1 MNQKQF
7 LSHLENTFKEALEL
21 VKLKNSDYAVEV
33 NPFKNFEF
41 ANLIGLKV
49 EDAILVRVSDKL
61 ARIANLLKK
70 DDIAVKSESIQD
82 TCIDIINYVAIMM
95 AYMDN
100 EKEKS
105 NHQS

>member
-7 LSHLENTFKEALEL
+7 LSHLEKTFKDALDL
-21 VKLKNSDYAVEV
+21 VKLKNSDYAVES

-41 ANLIGLKV
+41 ASLIGLKV
-49 EDAILVRVSDKL
+49 EDAILVRISDKL

-70 DDIAVKSESIQD
+70 DDVAVKSESIQD
-82 TCIDIINYVAIMM
+82 TCVDIINYVAIMM

-100 EKEKS
+100 QKTKNE
-105 NHQS
+105 